1 MSNFRIGQVAKH
13 AGVTVETIRFY
24 EGQELIPEPRRTE
37 SGYRV
42 YTSETIRRVRF
53 IQRAKAL
60 GFSLKDIHALL
71 TLRNEPGAACA
82 DIKAKALHK
91 IADVEEKVLDLTR
104 IRRALTDLV
113 EQCDAEAELSECPIL
128 DALDEKDGWIIDE
141 R

>member
-24 EGQELIPEPRRTE
+24 ESQELITEPRRTE
-37 SGYRV
+37 SGYRL

-53 IQRAKAL
+53 IQRAKEL

-71 TLRNEPGAACA
+71 TLRNEPNAACS
-82 DIKAKALHK
+82 DIRTKALHK
-91 IADVEEKVLDLTR
+91 IADVEEKMRDLTR

-113 EQCDAEAELSECPIL
+113 EQCDEEAELSECPIL
-128 DALDEKDGWIIDE
+128 DALDEKDGWIVDE